1 MRNVKSFSIFPKV
14 DEKILNNVFASL
26 LIKKKAFG
34 VTGQVRIVFVK

>member
-14 DEKILNNVFASL
+14 NEKILDNVFASL
-26 LIKKKAFG
+26 FVKQKAFG